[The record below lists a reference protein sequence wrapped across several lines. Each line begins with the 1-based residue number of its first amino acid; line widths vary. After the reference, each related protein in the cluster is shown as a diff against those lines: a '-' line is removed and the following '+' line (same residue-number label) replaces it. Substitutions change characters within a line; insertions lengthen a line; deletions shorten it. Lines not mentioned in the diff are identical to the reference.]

1 MFTKETV
8 KRMPSAKA
16 NEPNR
21 PVKQEL
27 FLRSK
32 VATWRLFARLL
43 SSAER
48 AIGGVRPDHGH
59 IGHAE
64 FGEGAE
70 MNSFSSLSCVL
81 KNRFRKIVGR
91 LYCTCKRIV
100 IGEKRAKCHD

>member
-1 MFTKETV
+1 MSQPLLTKETV

-43 SSAER
+43 SNLLTA
-48 AIGGVRPDHGH
+48 APGVDY
-59 IGHAE
+59 
-64 FGEGAE
+64 FDSGA
-70 MNSFSSLSCVL
+70 VG
-81 KNRFRKIVGR
+81 GR
-91 LYCTCKRIV
+91 LEHFGRVGTRNERQPRLWGQRQYCRPLHGRTPRK
-100 IGEKRAKCHD
+100 